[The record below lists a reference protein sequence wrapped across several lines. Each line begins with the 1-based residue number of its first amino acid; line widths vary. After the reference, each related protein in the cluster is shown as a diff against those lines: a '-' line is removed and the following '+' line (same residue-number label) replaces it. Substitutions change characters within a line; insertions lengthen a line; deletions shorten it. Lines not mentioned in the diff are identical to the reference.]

1 MALFRR
7 ENIAVPD
14 DKKGQMVYKW
24 PDVNI
29 RRYTQAIVAPD
40 ETAVFLYQGQ
50 VIGTL
55 PPGRHAVDATE
66 LPFLGIFKD
75 MLTGGNAYRT
85 ELYFVSSRE
94 FPDLRFGGRID
105 DVQDPQTGLVVGLR
119 VFGQYSAKISDGSS
133 LITKLTGTVNVTD
146 NSSITD
152 WIAEQLLKVMRT
164 DVTANVVRNGWP
176 ILGLA
181 AYVPQIEQFTL
192 DGANQQLSVYGL
204 TVARMGNFTVSLSDE
219 DEATLKG
226 LAKDTAYSR
235 LAGGF
240 QQYAAGELQLGA
252 GQGMAKGGGGTG
264 GAFVAAGLGLGQ
276 STLQQQQ
283 SPPPPPAPGFA
294 GGGPGFTPPAPGGG
308 GGGGGGAAPASPAPA
323 GVTCPQCGTVSTGA
337 KFCPSCGTQ
346 LPTAVECPNCHT
358 ENAPG
363 SRFCAQCG
371 TALSGGAAPS
381 AEPPPPGPPAGGPPS
396 NGDAPGGATPP
407 PAPPAQ

>member
-24 PDVNI
+24 PDLNI
-29 RRYTQAIVAPD
+29 RRYSRAIVAPD
-40 ETAVFLYQGQ
+40 EVAVFLYQGQ

-55 PPGRHAVDATE
+55 PPGRHMVDA
-66 LPFLGIFKD
+66 
-75 MLTGGNAYRT
+75 
-85 ELYFVSSRE
+85 
-94 FPDLRFGGRID
+94 
-105 DVQDPQTGLVVGLR
+105 LR
-119 VFGQYSAKISDGSS
+119 VFGEYSAKIVDGSA

-164 DVTANVVRNGWP
+164 DVTANIVRNGWP

-181 AYVPQIEQFTL
+181 AYVPQMEQAIL
-192 DGANQQLSVYGL
+192 QGAGEQLATYGL
-204 TVARMGNFTVSLSDE
+204 AVARMGNFTVSLSDE
-219 DEATLKG
+219 DEETLKG

-276 STLQQQQ
+276 STLQSQQ
-283 SPPPPPAPGFA
+283 SPPAPPAPGFA
-294 GGGPGFTPPAPGGG
+294 GGGPGFTPPAPA
-308 GGGGGGAAPASPAPA
+308 GGAGPATAAPS
-323 GVTCPQCGTVSTGA
+323 VTCPQCGTASSGA
-337 KFCPSCGTQ
+337 KFCPNCGTA
-346 LPTAVECPNCHT
+346 LPVAVECPACHS
-358 ENAPG
+358 ENPAG

-371 TALSGGAAPS
+371 TSLQGGAAPPAGDAPAGGDAPPAS
-381 AEPPPPGPPAGGPPS
+381 EPPPATPPAG
-396 NGDAPGGATPP
+396 
-407 PAPPAQ
+407 

>member
-14 DKKGQMVYKW
+14 DRKGQMVFKW

-29 RRYTQAIVAPD
+29 RRYTRAIVAPD
-40 ETAVFLYQGQ
+40 EVAVFMYQGQ

-55 PPGRHAVDATE
+55 PPGRHMVDATE

-75 MLTGGNAYRT
+75 MLTAGNAYRT
-85 ELYFVSSRE
+85 ELYFISTRE

-119 VFGQYSAKISDGSS
+119 VFGEYSAKIVDGSK
-133 LITKLTGTVNVTD
+133 LITNLVGTVNVTD
-146 NSSITD
+146 NSAVTD
-152 WIAEQLLKVMRT
+152 WMAEQLLKVLRT
-164 DVTANVVRNGWP
+164 DVVANIVRNGWP

-181 AYVPQIEQFTL
+181 AYVPQMEQSAL
-192 DGANQQLSVYGL
+192 AGAAQQLDTYGV

-252 GQGMAKGGGGTG
+252 GQGMAKGGAGTG

-283 SPPPPPAPGFA
+283 GPPPPPAPGFA
-294 GGGPGFTPPAPGGG
+294 GGGPGFTPPAGPAGGAGGG
-308 GGGGGGAAPASPAPA
+308 VATVTCASCGTASPA
-323 GVTCPQCGTVSTGA
+323 
-337 KFCPSCGTQ
+337 
-346 LPTAVECPNCHT
+346 
-358 ENAPG
+358 G
-363 SRFCAQCG
+363 SKFCAQCG
-371 TALSGGAAPS
+371 TALAPPTTHCTQCGTEVQTGAHFCPNC
-381 AEPPPPGPPAGGPPS
+381 GH
-396 NGDAPGGATPP
+396 DLT
-407 PAPPAQ
+407 APPAAEAAEAPAPAAPPQQ

>member
-14 DKKGQMVYKW
+14 DRKGQMVYKW
-24 PDVNI
+24 PDMQI
-29 RRYTQAIVAPD
+29 RRWSRAIVAPD
-40 ETAVFLYQGQ
+40 EVAVFMYQGQ

-55 PPGRHAVDATE
+55 PPGRHMVDATE
-66 LPFLGIFKD
+66 LPFLGMFKD
-75 MLTGGNAYRT
+75 MLTAGNAYRT
-85 ELYFVSSRE
+85 ELYFISTRE

-105 DVQDPQTGLVVGLR
+105 DVQDPQTGLVVALR
-119 VFGQYSAKISDGSS
+119 VFGEYSAKVIDGPK
-133 LITKLTGTVNVTD
+133 LITNLTGTVNVAD
-146 NSSITD
+146 NGSITD
-152 WIAEQLLKVMRT
+152 WIAEQLLKVLRT
-164 DVTANVVRNGWP
+164 AVVANIVRNGWP

-181 AYVPQIEQFTL
+181 AYVPQMEQSAL
-192 DGANQQLSVYGL
+192 ADAAAQLEAYGL

-219 DEATLKG
+219 DEETLKG

-308 GGGGGGAAPASPAPA
+308 GGGAAPAPAAPA
-323 GVTCPQCGTVSTGA
+323 GVTCPNCGAVSAEGA
-337 KFCPSCGTQ
+337 KFCAECGTS
-346 LPTAVECPNCHT
+346 LAPPKVTCP
-358 ENAPG
+358 
-363 SRFCAQCG
+363 QCG
-371 TALSGGAAPS
+371 TEAAPGAKFCANCGHNLTPP
-381 AEPPPPGPPAGGPPS
+381 AEPPAE
-396 NGDAPGGATPP
+396 
-407 PAPPAQ
+407 PPAQQ

>member
-29 RRYTQAIVAPD
+29 RRYTRAIVAPD
-40 ETAVFLYQGQ
+40 EVAVFLYQGQ

-55 PPGRHAVDATE
+55 PPGRHMVDATE

-85 ELYFVSSRE
+85 ELYFVSTRE

-105 DVQDPQTGLVVGLR
+105 DVQDPQTGLVVALR
-119 VFGQYSAKISDGSS
+119 VFGEYSAKIVDGPS
-133 LITKLTGTVNVTD
+133 LITKLTGTVDVTD

-164 DVTANVVRNGWP
+164 DVTANIVRNGWP
-176 ILGLA
+176 VLGLA
-181 AYVPQIEQFTL
+181 AYVPQIEQVTIE
-192 DGANQQLSVYGL
+192 GANGQLSTYGL
-204 TVARMGNFTVSLSDE
+204 QVARMGNFTVSLSDE

-252 GQGMAKGGGGTG
+252 GQGMAKGGSGTG

-276 STLQQQQ
+276 STLQSQQ

-294 GGGPGFTPPAPGGG
+294 GGGPGFTPPQP
-308 GGGGGGAAPASPAPA
+308 GGGAAAPA
-323 GVTCPQCGTVSTGA
+323 GVTCPSCGATTAPGA
-337 KFCPSCGTQ
+337 K
-346 LPTAVECPNCHT
+346 
-358 ENAPG
+358 
-363 SRFCAQCG
+363 FCAQCG
-371 TALSGGAAPS
+371 TALPTALECPSCHTENPAGSRFCASCGTALGGSAA
-381 AEPPPPGPPAGGPPS
+381 PPPPEGSGGE
-396 NGDAPGGATPP
+396 APE
-407 PAPPAQ
+407 APPEAAAQ